1 MNTSTMNPKRPT
13 LLILLLVA
21 IIFDRLFWHESI
33 GINLALFAWLVA
45 AIVAYDHGWSGLSVP
60 ARISGAGLLLS
71 SIMLVVHGSTI
82 ATFATF
88 SSLFLFTALVHAP
101 AIRTVTSGLAQWLV
115 NLVCT
120 PLGVGRVLGD
130 AAPDTP
136 GMQRSFRWVRIG
148 AVPLLITALFFLLY
162 RGGNSRFDA
171 LSASVFDGAFRWL
184 GDVLEEVFTA
194 HTFFFLFGL
203 LLCASLLIRLTGAWI
218 EGPESLLSNALQ
230 RIRVRR
236 PRWLPALAMGAL
248 DKERRM
254 GLVLLLLLNAML
266 LVVNVIDV
274 NWVWFNFTV
283 EPGMSLKEFVHEGT
297 WLLIISI
304 VLGMVV
310 LLRLFRGNLNF
321 HPGNRT
327 LVLLATAWLAQ
338 NFILGIS
345 VFLRN
350 YHYIAFHGLAYK
362 RIGVVVF
369 LLLLLVGLVT
379 LYFKVRQRRTFFYL
393 LRVNGWAAFAV
404 MVCLSTVD
412 WDSTI
417 VRYNLGHSNQG
428 EIDIDNYLAMSDKV
442 LPLLVENMDVVREQ
456 MAKHRMNKV
465 RWVEHLDPME
475 FDAEVAAK
483 RKAFLKRHHEQHW
496 QSWTLA
502 DGRTFAALGSPGTEA
517 R

>member
-1 MNTSTMNPKRPT
+1 MNTPIMKPT
-13 LLILLLVA
+13 TIKLLTLLLVA

-33 GINLALFAWLVA
+33 GINLALFTGLVGG
-45 AIVAYDHGWSGLSVP
+45 VVVYDRGWSGLSVP
-60 ARISGAGLLLS
+60 ARISGAGLALS
-71 SIMLVVHGSTI
+71 ATMLVVYGSTI

-88 SSLFLFTALVHAP
+88 SSLFLFTALAHAP

-120 PLGVGRVLGD
+120 PLGVGQVLGD

-136 GMQRSFRWVRIG
+136 GMQRSLRWVRIG
-148 AVPLLITALFFLLY
+148 VLPLLITALFFLLY

-171 LSASVFDGAFRWL
+171 LSASMLDGAFNWI

-203 LLCASLLIRLTGAWI
+203 LLCASLVIRFAGTWI
-218 EGPESLLSNALQ
+218 EGSEALLSNAMQ
-230 RIRVRR
+230 RVRMRR
-236 PRWLPALAMGAL
+236 PKWLAPLAMGAL

-254 GLVLLLLLNAML
+254 GLVLLFLLNAML

-274 NWVWFNFTV
+274 NWVWLNFSV

-304 VLGMVV
+304 VLGMAV

-321 HPGNRT
+321 HRGNRT
-327 LVLLATAWLAQ
+327 LVMLATAWLAQ

-362 RIGVVVF
+362 RIGVIVF
-369 LLLLLVGLVT
+369 LLLLLVGLIT
-379 LYFKVRQRRTFFYL
+379 LYIKVRQRKTFFYL

-404 MVCLSTVD
+404 MVCLTTMD

-417 VRYNLGHSNQG
+417 VRYNLSHSNQG

-442 LPLLVENMDVVREQ
+442 LPLLVENLDVVREQ

-465 RWVEHLDPME
+465 RWVEHLDPAE

-483 RKAFLKRHHEQHW
+483 RDAFLQRYREQHW

-502 DGRTFAALGSPGTEA
+502 DSRTFAALGSTVMEA
-517 R
+517 H